1 MCACR
6 FATGFSLDGC
16 RAIKSNL
23 NHIIMEKQT
32 ERFKTKELNESLL
45 AKSWRLDEFVFDGDS
60 IRVKI
65 GNCFS
70 AKVRDNTGCY

>member
-32 ERFKTKELNESLL
+32 ERFKTKELNEVQ
-45 AKSWRLDEFVFDGDS
+45 RMM
-60 IRVKI
+60 
-65 GNCFS
+65 
-70 AKVRDNTGCY
+70 